1 MTEPATSMA
10 GIRAMVGR
18 NLEVYKKTW
27 KVNALPPLAEPFL
40 YLIAMGYGLGA
51 LIDNIQGIPYVQFIA
66 PAIVAIT
73 VMQTAFMETTYS
85 AYVRMIFQRT
95 WDAVMATPL
104 TPTDI
109 LWGEVLWSATRA
121 TINATLMSFVVAAF
135 GLLSYPTAFLIPII
149 AFGVGMMFAGL
160 GLYVSS
166 KVRVIDH
173 FSYSFF
179 LFITPQ
185 FLFSGTFFPLEQLPR
200 VAQGIAMAL
209 PLTHAV
215 QLVRGA
221 ALGTWG
227 DIAPWSALYVA
238 VFGFVMPAV
247 AVWSMKKRIVH

>member
-1 MTEPATSMA
+1 MTEATTSFA

-51 LIDNIQGIPYVQFIA
+51 LIDQINGIPYVQFIA

-73 VMQTAFMETTYS
+73 IMQTAFMETTYS
-85 AYVRMIFQRT
+85 AYVRMIFQKT

-104 TPTDI
+104 SPTDI
-109 LWGEVLWSATRA
+109 LWGEVLWAALRA
-121 TINATLMSFVVAAF
+121 TINATLMCFVVAGF
-135 GLLSYPTAFLIPII
+135 GLLSYPTAFLIPIFAFAI
-149 AFGVGMMFAGL
+149 AMMFGGI

-200 VAQGIAMAL
+200 VAQWIAMAL

-221 ALGTWG
+221 ALGSWG
-227 DIAPWSALYVA
+227 PIAPWSLLYVA
-238 VFGFVMPAV
+238 VFAFVLPAL
-247 AVWSMKKRIVH
+247 AVRGMKRRIVH